1 MTKVNTTFLLEMFRA
16 EYKQRINEVIGEA
29 DAFDDDGNMILS
41 PDLKVRHKKSGLEY
55 TIDKVDGE
63 DGSLQIFLR
72 SPESPRFEPA
82 PETKEILGEP
92 REEDVLGEQDGLAQA
107 IDTLAAVPET
117 PDAQADVDEDVVF
130 IVDQSEFESDYEVD

>member
-1 MTKVNTTFLLEMFRA
+1 MTRVNTTFLLEMFKK

-55 TIDKVDGE
+55 TIDKVEGDDGT
-63 DGSLQIFLR
+63 LQIFLR

-92 REEDVLGEQDGLAQA
+92 REEEVLGEQDGVVQTVDNELASS
-107 IDTLAAVPET
+107 IDALEQDPE
-117 PDAQADVDEDVVF
+117 EEVVF
-130 IVDQSEFESDYEVD
+130 VVDQSEFESDYEVD

>member
-1 MTKVNTTFLLEMFRA
+1 MFRK

-55 TIDKVDGE
+55 TIDKIDGE
-63 DGSLQIFLR
+63 DGSLKISLR
-72 SPESPRFEPA
+72 SPETPRFEPA

-92 REEDVLGEQDGLAQA
+92 KEEVLGEQD
-107 IDTLAAVPET
+107 DLAAAINDLGSELEVQST
-117 PDAQADVDEDVVF
+117 PQDPQDPQDSEEVVF
-130 IVDQSEFESDYEVD
+130 VVDQSEFESDYEVD